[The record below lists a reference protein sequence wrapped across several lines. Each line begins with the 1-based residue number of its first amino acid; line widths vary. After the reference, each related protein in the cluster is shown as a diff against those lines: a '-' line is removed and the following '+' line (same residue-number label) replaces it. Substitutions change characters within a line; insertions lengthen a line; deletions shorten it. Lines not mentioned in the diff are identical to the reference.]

1 MLLAS
6 LHASVGVSIM
16 TEIKTISGWC
26 IEARRKRS
34 GMTQERLAS
43 QVGIAVRWL
52 REIEG
57 GNPKSSID
65 DHMRCASGVG
75 LSPSYLLI
83 PWMFLERDMSFP
95 RELLLDH
102 LPELE
107 ARCIDAMADYSLDSL
122 ARRFRPAPQN
132 P

>member
-1 MLLAS
+1 MLLESMEDTGGAS
-6 LHASVGVSIM
+6 AM
-16 TEIKTISGWC
+16 AEIKTISGWC
-26 IEARRKRS
+26 IEARRRRS

-107 ARCIDAMADYSLDSL
+107 ARCIDAMASFSLDAL
-122 ARRFRPAPQN
+122 ARRFRPSTHSA
-132 P
+132 